1 MSIDTEARKIL
12 NQLREKVESGE
23 DGGIYGDRSKA
34 LSDIDSLLTSP
45 STEGVK
51 FLLLPTA
58 NLQELSI
65 ANGWGDEFNQL
76 AGELEKL
83 FDNWMI

>member
-1 MSIDTEARKIL
+1 MSIDEEAKGILTEL
-12 NQLREKVESGE
+12 QEKVARSD

-34 LSDIDSLLTSP
+34 LKDIDSLLASP

-58 NLQELSI
+58 NLQELSLE
-65 ANGWGDEFNQL
+65 NGWGQEFNAL
-76 AGELEKL
+76 ASKLEKL
-83 FDNWMI
+83 LGIS